1 MRPYFSYFKK
11 EILVGLQYKSA
22 ALAGITTQFFWGVL
36 YAFVYASFYS
46 HTQVDSINFKELMCY
61 VWLNQA
67 LFSLIVLPFNRKEI
81 TEQIRNGNVAYE
93 LCRPY
98 DLYWWWYIKHLASRY
113 ASCALRFLPVII
125 VAFIL
130 PKPYGLSLPISFS
143 AFVMFIIAVFFFSLI
158 ITSIVMIITI
168 ITFFTYNDKGIS
180 SIIYIV
186 GGLLSGFDIPLPLM
200 PRLLLIICEYLPFR
214 LIGDLANRVYSGN
227 INFSYGLK
235 GIVLQITWLIILIII
250 GRILMNTAIK
260 KVSIQGG

>member
-1 MRPYFSYFKK
+1 
-11 EILVGLQYKSA
+11 
-22 ALAGITTQFFWGVL
+22 
-36 YAFVYASFYS
+36 
-46 HTQVDSINFKELMCY
+46 MCY

-67 LFSLIVLPFNRKEI
+67 LFSLVIIPFNKKEI
-81 TEQIRNGNVAYE
+81 AEQIRNGNVAYE

-125 VAFIL
+125 FAFIL
-130 PKPYGLSLPISFS
+130 PRPYGLSLPISIP
-143 AFVMFIIAVFFFSLI
+143 AFMMFLLALFLGTLI
-158 ITSIVMIITI
+158 ITSIFMIITT

-200 PRLLLIICEYLPFR
+200 PKILIIVCEYLPFR
-214 LIGDLANRVYSGN
+214 LIGDLSNRIYSGN
-227 INFSYGLK
+227 IGIIYGIK
-235 GIVLQITWLIILIII
+235 GIILQVIWLTVLIII
-250 GRILMNTAIK
+250 GRILMNSAIK